1 MGIGREVADAYI
13 SVHGDLSPFRRELN
27 KAGKDA
33 EQAARENA
41 KTFTDA
47 WGEQAQKDIN
57 KKWGDILQSTY
68 SGDTLDLGR
77 LIDEF
82 DSTDI
87 DNAHKKINDFMGSM
101 RDSGKM
107 TEEQYRDTKKALN
120 EGVDALRI
128 QQIIEEDLADDRRKA
143 ILKQQDIEQGLNDAR
158 ILWNNSHNKMMNE
171 FHNAQIRRTLE
182 QRKREEALARD
193 QTMWLQAAQRMT
205 AGLNAARKQAVI
217 DQERLSKSFAGMIDK
232 AKEMDLDRRMRDL
245 SNAMATMDF
254 SRLAQGSDNM
264 EQMRRRTMATARE
277 MHALGR
283 MTDEDMDRIRT
294 QLQLVSR
301 DMDGHNVRFREANRQ
316 SSKHSRDWSIIQR
329 MIGNAGKKFAGF
341 SGLNVLGDAFRDG
354 AQFFQNLDRNA
365 VKISKMVVLIGSA
378 ASIVL
383 HAVGA
388 LAVMGQDLAAIG
400 NLGILA
406 PGFLTAMGIGI
417 GVLVAA
423 MKDAGVVLKD
433 LGPQFGALQ
442 DSISKEFWAEA
453 EQPIRNLVSNLFPT
467 LQTQLAITATGMGAL
482 IAAFAEAFQGA
493 ATPER
498 VTGMFEKMNSAITI
512 LAGAMEPLV
521 SAFVTMGE
529 IGSQYFE
536 RFSQWIVDISTT
548 FNNFIQKAAADG
560 RMNEWID
567 TAITN
572 LQALGSIVG
581 SIVNIWNAIGDAA
594 KNAGIGGLLPFAAAL
609 DAVAKT
615 MSAPMFQ
622 TALTQLF
629 AGAAEASRKV
639 GEAIGRIGPDIAA
652 FMPVLANVLT
662 TVGQV
667 ASTVIAYIGQIMSN
681 PALQAGI
688 GSFIAGAL
696 TAIQA
701 LAPAIEPMGNS
712 LGQIGGLL
720 GQVLGQVGQILTALI
735 TNLSPVLDIITAAF
749 GRITF
754 AAGPE
759 IVGLIGQIGEVLRPV
774 IDTLLPPLEN
784 LIMTVLPLLGAAFG
798 AVSPI
803 IGALASFIAP
813 VIGAISKLVAM
824 IMPSLIPAL
833 EKISA
838 AVTPVIEV
846 LGLVVGFILSILVPI
861 LGFLLIGIINNLVGV
876 FQGLSNFI
884 MGFVQIVTAIFTG
897 FGEFFTKLFQGD
909 IGGALGALG
918 TMFASIWDGI
928 LQMLIG
934 VLEFLW
940 NAVQLIFVGKMIG
953 GIVKGLGALKGFFA
967 GAWGDILAFFKMILG
982 NLGEAGT
989 MAFATIRLM
998 IQTAL
1003 TAIKTFFTTTWTNI
1017 LTFIRTT
1024 LTNVSGS
1031 ISTSFNAVKAF
1042 ISTLWNTIVTVL
1054 KLAWS
1059 AIVSTIKGRIT
1070 EAKNTITVVFNTIK
1084 AYISTVWSNVT
1095 SAVSGA
1101 WSRIVSA
1108 VSTGV
1113 GNVMSW
1119 ITSLPGKVSG
1129 ALGNLGNLLWNA
1141 GKAIIDGLLNG
1152 LKATWGSVTS
1162 FVGGIADW
1170 IANNKGPLPYDR
1182 RLLIPAGNAI
1192 MEGLGK
1198 GLMDKLGMLKSVL
1211 DTVTGTMTDNV
1222 MDAFAKSKMYIAG
1235 ADAAMGLADGLKSN
1249 KNAVANALGAVLP
1262 STSSTVGVNLTGAG
1276 RPGAPAGEESG
1287 RGNTIINVAAGAI
1300 PVTTPTK
1307 DPELVA
1313 SKVIDGFANYSN
1325 L

>member
-13 SVHGDLSPFRRELN
+13 SVHGDLSPFRKELN

-33 EQAARENA
+33 EEAARENA
-41 KTFTDA
+41 KTFTEA
-47 WGEQAQKDIN
+47 WGEQAQRDIN
-57 KKWGDILQSTY
+57 KKWGDILQSVY
-68 SGDTLDLGR
+68 SGDKLDLGR

-87 DNAHKKINDFMGSM
+87 DNAHKKINTFMESM
-101 RDSGKM
+101 RESGKM
-107 TEEQYRDTKKALN
+107 TEEQHRDARDALN
-120 EGVDALRI
+120 KNIDALRM
-128 QQIIEEDLADDRRKA
+128 QQIIEEDLAKDRAMWGQAQQRMMGDWKA
-143 ILKQQDIEQGLNDAR
+143 AKKKANDMIA
-158 ILWNNSHNKMMNE
+158 
-171 FHNAQIRRTLE
+171 
-182 QRKREEALARD
+182 EEAAMNRLVNEERSRMMAEAIKDNEKFERSFKGMLRAANISDMERDFKNLAKAVSSSDFSNFAKGFDTFKALRRRVSEV
-193 QTMWLQAAQRMT
+193 TAAMSENGRISDE
-205 AGLNAARKQAVI
+205 ASRQAVDGVNKHI
-217 DQERLSKSFAGMIDK
+217 EAEERRLQIISDAVEATKIAKQEQEKFNRSLTGMIEK
-232 AKEMDLDRRMRDL
+232 SKEMDLDRRMRDL

-264 EQMRRRTMATARE
+264 DQLRRRTMITARE

-283 MTDEDMDRIRT
+283 MTDDDMDRVRT
-294 QLQLVSR
+294 QLQLVAR

-354 AQFFQNLDRNA
+354 ARFFQDLDRNA

-378 ASIVL
+378 ASILL

-417 GVLVAA
+417 GVMVAA
-423 MKDAGVVLKD
+423 LKDIGVVLKD

-442 DSISKEFWAEA
+442 DSISVEFWAKA
-453 EQPIRNLVSNLFPT
+453 EQPIRNLVDNLFPT
-467 LQTQLAITATGMGAL
+467 LQKQLAITATGMGAL
-482 IAAFAEAFQGA
+482 VGAFAEAFQGA

-512 LAGAMEPLV
+512 LAGAMAPLV

-536 RFSQWIVDISTT
+536 RFSKWIVDISTT

-572 LQALGSIVG
+572 LRALGSIVG

-652 FMPVLANVLT
+652 FMPTLANVLT
-662 TVGQV
+662 TVGKV

-681 PALQAGI
+681 PALQAGVS
-688 GSFIAGAL
+688 SFIGGAL

-720 GQVLGQVGQILTALI
+720 GQVLGQVGEILTALI

-759 IVGLIGQIGEVLRPV
+759 IVGIITQLGAVLGPV

-784 LIMTVLPLLGAAFG
+784 LIMTVLPLLGAAFA

-813 VIGAISKLVAM
+813 VIGAISQLVAM

-846 LGLVVGFILSILVPI
+846 LGQVVGFILSILVPI
-861 LGFLLIGIINNLVGV
+861 LGFLLIGIINNVVGV

-897 FGEFFTKLFQGD
+897 FGQFFTKLFEGD
-909 IGGALGALG
+909 IGGALNALG
-918 TMFASIWDGI
+918 TMFGSIWDGI
-928 LQMLIG
+928 VKMLKG
-934 VLEFLW
+934 ALEFLW
-940 NAVQLIFVGKMIG
+940 NAVQLLFIGKLIG
-953 GIVKGLGALKGFFA
+953 GIKSGL
-967 GAWGDILAFFKMILG
+967 
-982 NLGEAGT
+982 
-989 MAFATIRLM
+989 
-998 IQTAL
+998 
-1003 TAIKTFFTTTWTNI
+1003 
-1017 LTFIRTT
+1017 
-1024 LTNVSGS
+1024 
-1031 ISTSFNAVKAF
+1031 
-1042 ISTLWNTIVTVL
+1042 
-1054 KLAWS
+1054 S
-1059 AIVSTIKGRIT
+1059 AIVGFFKS
-1070 EAKNTITVVFNTIK
+1070 
-1084 AYISTVWSNVT
+1084 SWDNVGGT
-1095 SAVSGA
+1095 
-1101 WSRIVSA
+1101 
-1108 VSTGV
+1108 
-1113 GNVMSW
+1113 
-1119 ITSLPGKVSG
+1119 VSG
-1129 ALGNLGNLLWNA
+1129 ALNAVLGFVTRGISKAASAVWDGLLRMLNFFRSGWSQMVSSTSTGIGNVMTWVLGIPGKISGALSGLGNLLSNA
-1141 GKAIIDGLLNG
+1141 GKAIIDGLLSG
-1152 LKATWGSVTS
+1152 LKAAWGAVTS
-1162 FVGGIADW
+1162 FVGGIASW
-1170 IANNKGPLPYDR
+1170 IADNKGPLPYDR

-1192 MEGLGK
+1192 MDGLGK
-1198 GLMDKLGMLKSVL
+1198 GLMDKLGMLNSVL

-1222 MDAFAKSKMYIAG
+1222 MDSFAKSKMYIAG

-1262 STSSTVGVNLTGAG
+1262 STSSTVGVNLIGAG
-1276 RPGAPAGEESG
+1276 RPGATAGEEAG